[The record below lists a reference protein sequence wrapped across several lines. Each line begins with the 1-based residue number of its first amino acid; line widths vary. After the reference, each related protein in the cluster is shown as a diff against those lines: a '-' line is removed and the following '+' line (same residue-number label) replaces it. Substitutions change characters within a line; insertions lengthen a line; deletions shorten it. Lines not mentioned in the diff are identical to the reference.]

1 MSAEITKVG
10 IISCSGEAIPEG
22 TISRLAT
29 RRVLE
34 LLRPNVTVTLCL
46 PLFLAGNDAER
57 NFART
62 HPTITID
69 GCSKQCAKWGTE
81 KHSGPVSGA
90 LVVSDI
96 SDILGTESSAC
107 HRASRDATQV
117 DKEAVWTVA
126 ERIAAEVDTVLG
138 EVAPGDLAVTE
149 GSVAQCACSP
159 LPGGKLTIKGKTVRI
174 SGLPLIFEQCAE
186 RAIAANDS
194 DGGAL
199 LDVVKIYHGV
209 APEEEAEYRSALVAA
224 YQEFR
229 SCNKPAK

>member
-1 MSAEITKVG
+1 MSAEVTKVG
-10 IISCSGEAIPEG
+10 IISCSGEAIAEG

-34 LLRPNVTVTLCL
+34 LLRPDVTVTLCL

-69 GCSKQCAKWGTE
+69 GCPKQCAKWGTE

-90 LVVSDI
+90 LCVSE
-96 SDILGTESSAC
+96 ILGTESSSC
-107 HRASRDATQV
+107 HRSCRDASQV
-117 DKEAVWTVA
+117 DKESVWAVA
-126 ERIAAEVDTVLG
+126 ERIAAEVDTVLA
-138 EVAPGDLAVTE
+138 EVAPGYAAVT
-149 GSVAQCACSP
+149 GVSATQCACSSP
-159 LPGGKLTIKGKTVRI
+159 LPGGKLTIKGKTVSI
-174 SGLPLIFEQCAE
+174 PGLHLIFEQCTE
-186 RAIAANDS
+186 RALAANDS
-194 DGGAL
+194 DGAAL

-209 APEEEAEYRSALVAA
+209 APEEEAEYRSALLAA

-229 SCNKPAK
+229 SGIKPAK